1 MEILIGQWM
10 KPSIAI
16 QSVRTN
22 LKTGNV
28 MPVGHESRPAKTSE
42 TYFSHS
48 TATEGSLPKDPRPPP
63 ERYQPGQL
71 LPTIMTG
78 ETLDLE
84 EYTAGERTSSQD
96 YDPFSDSNTPLHP
109 YQQISLAQQ
118 SPTRG
123 LPQPPS
129 NTSHEHLVA
138 APFSSSTPTIYS
150 HYDKGSSP
158 GFDTSIDHF
167 QHDTEAY
174 ASGNFTRSSYR
185 PPRSRS
191 PTPCLDEDYKLDANN
206 ITHYTGYSQPGE
218 YNPYEDEKTAYKDEY
233 DISQYADAPGSEEYY
248 DEAEK
253 ASDASIGYSELDTPV
268 ETRHFGP
275 APVGRVRRRLKKKR
289 VQLTNGNLVVDLN
302 VPPKLVLPYRGEPE
316 MVKTRYTAVTCDPD
330 DFEKEKFFLRQNEN
344 GRTTE
349 LFIVITM
356 YNVSLRMV

>member
-1 MEILIGQWM
+1 M
-10 KPSIAI
+10 KRSFAI
-16 QSVRTN
+16 QSGRTN
-22 LKTGNV
+22 LQTGNV
-28 MPVGHESRPAKTSE
+28 LASYYASYVLTVRDISEAYFEQNAATNRPLS
-42 TYFSHS
+42 S
-48 TATEGSLPKDPRPPP
+48 DPRPPP

-84 EYTAGERTSSQD
+84 DSYTTDEPTSSHGH
-96 YDPFSDSNTPLHP
+96 DPFSDHHTPIRSHQQTP
-109 YQQISLAQQ
+109 YTQLSPAQ
-118 SPTRG
+118 G
-123 LPQPPS
+123 LPQPQS

-138 APFSSSTPTIYS
+138 TPFSSTPTVYS
-150 HYDKGSSP
+150 KYGTESST
-158 GFDTSIDHF
+158 GFHSSVDHF

-185 PPRSRS
+185 SPRSRS
-191 PTPCLDEDYKLDANN
+191 PTPFMDEDYKLDSNN
-206 ITHYTGYSQPGE
+206 NTHYTGYSQARE
-218 YNPYEDEKTAYKDEY
+218 FNPYEDEKTAYNDEY
-233 DISQYADAPGSEEYY
+233 DISQYADVPGTEEYY
-248 DEAEK
+248 DDGEK
-253 ASDASIGYSELDTPV
+253 TPDASVGYQEPETPV

-316 MVKTRYTAVTCDPD
+316 MTKTRYTAVTCDPD
-330 DFEKEKFFLRQNEN
+330 DFEQEKFFLRQNEN